1 MATWRGRQR
10 TNLLVFVCCAAF
22 LFIFYGDVL
31 FPTGRRQ
38 TPSIHVSSDEPAE
51 VLGEDSVELVVASMT
66 KENVT
71 WLNNYLTHWKK
82 SIYVVD
88 DPKSALTVPVNKGR
102 EAMVFLTYVSP
113 EQDPLRGERS
123 GS

>member
-10 TNLLVFVCCAAF
+10 TNLLVFVCCAVF

-38 TPSIHVSSDEPAE
+38 TPNIHVPSDEPVE

-71 WLNNYLTHWKK
+71 WLDNYLTHWKK

-88 DPKSALTVPVNKGR
+88 NPKSALTVPVNKGR

-113 EQDPLRGERS
+113 RTRPPSL
-123 GS
+123 